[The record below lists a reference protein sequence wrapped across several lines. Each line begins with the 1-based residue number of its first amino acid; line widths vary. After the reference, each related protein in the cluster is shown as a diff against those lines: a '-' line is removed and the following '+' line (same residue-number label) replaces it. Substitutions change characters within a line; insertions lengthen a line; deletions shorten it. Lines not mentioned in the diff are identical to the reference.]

1 MPTLEIITIGTELL
15 LGEITDTNST
25 YIARTLRDHGIDI
38 YRITTIGDNP
48 GRISSTIKE
57 ALQRADIIIT
67 TGGLGP
73 TVDDPTRQA
82 VADATGRELVFQADL
97 WEQILERFKAYAH
110 KPTENNRRQAYIPQ
124 DAIPL
129 LNPVGT
135 APCFIVELEEA
146 CVISL
151 PGVPREMEK
160 ILHESVIP
168 YLREKYLLQKQT
180 IKATVLHA
188 ASMGES
194 LIDEIIGDLE
204 ELTNPTVGLLAH
216 PGQVDIRVTA
226 KARSEEE
233 ALSLSM
239 PIVEALKS
247 RLGDSIYGQDEDT
260 LEKVVCEQL
269 NQDKLS
275 LCLMEYG
282 LSGTFIS
289 RLKLGHPNQIHTHLL
304 VQDHLSMSDLKDE
317 LTTYRDNHHCDI
329 GFGVALVLDDQVQAL
344 NILQDDKIIK
354 TNIRYYGGPR
364 ENAELW
370 VQNTGLDFL
379 RRHLQQN
386 KAPLSKEKYETS

>member
-25 YIARTLRDHGIDI
+25 YLARTLRDLGIDI

-57 ALQRADIIIT
+57 ALKRADIIIT

-73 TVDDPTRQA
+73 TVDDPTRQS
-82 VADATGRELVFQADL
+82 VADATDRELVFHPLL
-97 WEQILERFKAYAH
+97 WEQILDRFKAYGH
-110 KPTENNRRQAYIPQ
+110 QPTENNRRQAYIPK
-124 DAIPL
+124 DAIAIA
-129 LNPVGT
+129 NPVGT
-135 APCFIVELEEA
+135 APCFIVELGGA

-168 YLREKYLLQKQT
+168 YLKDKYLIEKQT

-188 ASMGES
+188 ASIGES
-194 LIDEIIGDLE
+194 HIDEIIADLE
-204 ELTNPTVGLLAH
+204 EMTNPTVGLLAH

-226 KARSEEE
+226 KAKSEDE
-233 ALSLSM
+233 ALSLSK
-239 PIVEALKS
+239 PILETLRL
-247 RLGDSIYGQDEDT
+247 RLGDAIYGQDDDT

-269 NQDKLS
+269 NHANLS
-275 LCLMEYG
+275 LCLMESG
-282 LSGTFIS
+282 LNGSLSTRFN
-289 RLKLGHPNQIHTHLL
+289 LGKPNQLHTHLL
-304 VQDHLSMSDLKDE
+304 EHDRTTLSELKDK
-317 LTTYRDNHHCDI
+317 LTTFRNNQECDI
-329 GFGVALVLDDQVQAL
+329 GFGVALLLEDHLQAL
-344 NILQDDKIIK
+344 FIFQDDKKTK

-370 VQNTGLDFL
+370 AQNTGLDFL
-379 RRHLQQN
+379 RRHLQEN
-386 KAPLSKEKYETS
+386 KALLHKENHETS